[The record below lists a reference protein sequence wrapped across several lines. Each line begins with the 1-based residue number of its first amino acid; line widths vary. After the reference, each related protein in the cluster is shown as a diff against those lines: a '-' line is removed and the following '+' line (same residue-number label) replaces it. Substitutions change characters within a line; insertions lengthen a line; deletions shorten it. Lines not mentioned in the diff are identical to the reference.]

1 MLLMKRYGTIQVSE
15 SAKRNPL
22 AYEYEKYLYFDYEK
36 VGSTQT
42 LEGHVIYDDTLR
54 FTIGEGGSSFTG
66 LIDEVRISDCVL
78 APAQF
83 LHFEKK
89 FGLVIFVR

>member
-1 MLLMKRYGTIQVSE
+1 MKRYGRIQVSE

-42 LEGHVIYDDTLR
+42 LEGHVVYDDTLR

-89 FGLVIFVR
+89 FGLVVFVR